1 MSPWSCLFLSLNYAA
16 LAYCLIHC
24 PCAPPLSALQ
34 CKEYNEN
41 AALAAYQKRLS
52 DGKAHG
58 KARGKLA
65 DQGGDR
71 AGGDGV
77 GGGARA
83 GRDPRGGGAAAAG
96 GGKLKGSS
104 KSSAAEVRSAL
115 GPSAGAAVPSI

>member
-1 MSPWSCLFLSLNYAA
+1 MSPWSCLFLSYNYAA
-16 LAYCLIHC
+16 IAYCLIHC
-24 PCAPPLSALQ
+24 PCAPLSALQ
-34 CKEYNEN
+34 CTGYSET

-58 KARGKLA
+58 KASGKPA
-65 DQGGDR
+65 AKGGDR
-71 AGGDGV
+71 AGGGGV